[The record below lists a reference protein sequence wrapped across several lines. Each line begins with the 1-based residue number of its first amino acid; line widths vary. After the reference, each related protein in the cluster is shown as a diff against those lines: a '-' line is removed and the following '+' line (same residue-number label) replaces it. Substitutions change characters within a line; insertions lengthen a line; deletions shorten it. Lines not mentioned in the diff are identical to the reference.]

1 MPLTLL
7 AVALGGAVG
16 TLLRAIADLV
26 IPEAG
31 LPWSTVAVNL
41 IGSLV
46 LGILAGRAA
55 ARDVWPD
62 WLREGVQ
69 TGLLGGFTT
78 YSALALWGASAS
90 TSASTSTSASA
101 SAVTPPSVLSVL
113 LVVAVAVV
121 GVAVAYAGLSIGSR
135 AAPKALQ

>member
-1 MPLTLL
+1 MLCMPLTLL
-7 AVALGGAVG
+7 AVALGGAAG
-16 TLLRAIADLV
+16 TLLRLLADLAM
-26 IPEAG
+26 PEQG

-46 LGILAGRAA
+46 LGVLAGRAA
-55 ARDVWPD
+55 SDRVRWPA

-78 YSALALWGASAS
+78 YSALALWGASAADAAP
-90 TSASTSTSASA
+90 TL
-101 SAVTPPSVLSVL
+101 LSVL
-113 LVVAVAVV
+113 LVMGVAVA

-135 AAPKALQ
+135 TATKGTR